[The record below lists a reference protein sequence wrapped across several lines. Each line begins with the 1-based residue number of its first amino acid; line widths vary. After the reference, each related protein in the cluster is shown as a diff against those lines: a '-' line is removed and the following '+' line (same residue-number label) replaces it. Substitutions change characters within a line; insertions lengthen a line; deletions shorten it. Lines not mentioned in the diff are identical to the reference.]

1 MFIDSSQPR
10 FGAPAERDV
19 LVDEYIEPLKRSFRS
34 AGAKNL
40 LGPELSIKIRS
51 LRDSAIWFRDIFQK
65 AQNLRTCCAAPAIRT
80 RTEIHQN
87 NE

>member
-1 MFIDSSQPR
+1 MFIDSDNHL

-40 LGPELSIKIRS
+40 LGAECL
-51 LRDSAIWFRDIFQK
+51 
-65 AQNLRTCCAAPAIRT
+65 
-80 RTEIHQN
+80 
-87 NE
+87 